1 MGNIC
6 CSAPGDGLVDLPF
19 EKQLK
24 MFESMELTESR
35 YIPKGEDLQQIT
47 SLFGKNCFI
56 DIEGFKKDIPL
67 T

>member
-24 MFESMELTESR
+24 IFESMELTETR
-35 YIPKGEDLQQIT
+35 YIPKGEDL
-47 SLFGKNCFI
+47 
-56 DIEGFKKDIPL
+56 E
-67 T
+67 